1 MRLTLS
7 TLGSR
12 LGHRLVG
19 VGAMAALAA
28 CGAGGGTRTGA
39 IPGPAAAQV
48 PIELDGRVDD
58 WAGVPMLSQAAQPDG
73 PLHAAWATDDAKWL
87 YLSFSVRDTVSNSA
101 MPGTLHVLID
111 ADDNTQTGGSVFDAA
126 GGLTGVELSLDMSRT
141 DKPQGNGIGAGAA
154 LRTVGA
160 AALDAYRSAYELDVV
175 ALPTWS
181 ATRFEL
187 RIARGGAF
195 DGFGR
200 LGRAVRVRLVFE
212 ATSGAVSALPAA
224 RYVFA
229 TPLDTRPRA
238 NLVSAIPTKAAGSV
252 RVVQWNVSEGSFR
265 SPTNHAKLLAAVA
278 PDIILLDEAYAET
291 SDPALADFFARPEL
305 AALGHWRFVY
315 SRTGGRQHTVVATR
329 DRDIRQA
336 ASMVR
341 VEYPSGVLDSVR
353 ATAPSAAQ
361 HLFDT
366 EAKAQLSSTGAWITV
381 GGIETLFVPLDLQSG
396 GFFGNPQDQL
406 RVLQSRAIRAHV
418 QRELAS
424 GATQGAILGAT
435 RGATRSALVIAG
447 DFNAIGSYESIY
459 TLQQGLDVDGS
470 DLTLSDSWRLGE
482 RTLVSWTDPK
492 VGQFLPGRLDL
503 TLYSDAAFERTGG
516 FAFSSVDLTS
526 AFAASLGIARETS
539 AETADHLIMVTDL
552 RAKR

>member
-1 MRLTLS
+1 
-7 TLGSR
+7 
-12 LGHRLVG
+12 
-19 VGAMAALAA
+19 MAALAA
-28 CGAGGGTRTGA
+28 CGVGGGTRTNA
-39 IPGPAAAQV
+39 IPGPTAARV

-58 WAGVPMLSQAAQPDG
+58 WVGVPLLSQSAQPDG
-73 PLHAAWATDDAKWL
+73 PLQAAWATDDAQWW
-87 YLSFSVRDTVSNSA
+87 YLSFSVRESVSPSA

-111 ADDNTQTGGSVFDAA
+111 ADDNAQTGGTVFDAA
-126 GGLTGVELSLDMSRT
+126 RGLPGVELSLDLSRT
-141 DKPQGNGIGAGAA
+141 DKPQGTGVGAGAA
-154 LRTVGA
+154 VRTVGA
-160 AALDAYRSAYELDVV
+160 TSLDAYRSAYDLDVV

-187 RIARGGAF
+187 RIARGGAL

-212 ATSGAVSALPAA
+212 PTSGAVTSLPAA
-224 RYVFA
+224 RYEFT
-229 TPLDTRPRA
+229 TPLDTRARA
-238 NLVSAIPTKAAGSV
+238 NLVSAIPTKATGSV

-265 SPTNHAKLLAAVA
+265 SPANHAKLLAAVA
-278 PDIILLDEAYAET
+278 PDVILLDEAHAET
-291 SDPALADFFARPEL
+291 SDSTLADFFARSEL
-305 AALGHWRFVY
+305 AALGRWRFVY
-315 SRTGGRQHTVVATR
+315 SRSGGRQHSVVATR

-341 VEYPSGVLDSVR
+341 VEYPAGVLDSVR

-361 HLFDT
+361 HLFDI
-366 EAKAQLSSTGAWITV
+366 EAKAQLSSTGAWITL
-381 GGIETLFVPLDLQSG
+381 GGIETLLVPLDLQSG

-424 GATQGAILGAT
+424 
-435 RGATRSALVIAG
+435 RVTRSALVIAG
-447 DFNAIGSYESIY
+447 DFNAVGSYESIR

-470 DLTLSDSWRLGE
+470 DLALSDSWRLGE
-482 RTLVSWTDPK
+482 RTLVTWTDPK

-516 FAFSSVDLTS
+516 FAFSSFDLS
-526 AFAASLGIARETS
+526 PAFAASLGISRETS
-539 AETADHLIMVTDL
+539 AQTADHLIMVTDL
-552 RAKR
+552 RPRR